1 LITRRTFLI
10 VGAGGAAAL
19 AAAHW
24 LRHPGEEVV
33 ATPGAAPWSGLDPQA
48 REIVAAIAPVLLEGA
63 LPAAA
68 SDRQAALDETIDDVG
83 RAIAGLVPS
92 VAHELDQLFALLAF
106 APARRLL
113 ARVSAPWREAAPADV
128 AAFLERWRRSGWALQ
143 RSAYDAFHQLVFAAW
158 YGNPRSWPATGY
170 GGPPRLG

>member
-19 AAAHW
+19 AAAYW
-24 LRHPGEEVV
+24 LRHKPDAGPAAPG
-33 ATPGAAPWSGLDPQA
+33 ATPWAGLDPQA
-48 REIVAAIAPVLLEGA
+48 RDVVAAITPVLLEGA
-63 LPAAA
+63 LPAAG
-68 SDRQAALDETIDDVG
+68 SDRQAALDQTIDDVG
-83 RAIAGLVPS
+83 RAIAGLTPS
-92 VAHELDQLFALLAF
+92 ARDELGQLFALLAF
-106 APARRLL
+106 APARVLL

-128 AAFLERWRRSGWALQ
+128 GAFLDRWRDSRWALQ

-170 GGPPRLG
+170 GGPPSIG